1 MQVNLQQVGDYMSDI
16 QNFIRGVKILI
27 DTAINKAPYDATYQ
41 GVIKEIEESGLYT
54 VTINNRDY
62 AHTKALG
69 SGALSVND
77 IVYVTFPQNN
87 INLRFILNI

>member
-1 MQVNLQQVGDYMSDI
+1 MSAI
-16 QNFIRGVKILI
+16 ENFTKGIKILI
-27 DTAINKAPYDATYQ
+27 DKAIKDAPYDATYQ
-41 GVIKEIEESGLYT
+41 GIIKEVEESGLYT

-69 SGALSVND
+69 SGTLSVND